1 MYKLVFIF
9 LFISNIGQAQIF
21 RLRAH
26 YEEVEL
32 NGEKQQS
39 ESKRLII
46 FDVTNY
52 KVTLYGFKTEQFD
65 IYEEFE
71 IDDSTFMFPS
81 LDKDGNEFAI
91 ELSFTTEYI
100 YVTIQTPTENEVG
113 EFDHR
118 QFVCKRIPD

>member
-9 LFISNIGQAQIF
+9 LMISNFGQAQNF

-26 YEEVEL
+26 YEEVEI

-91 ELSFTTEYI
+91 ELSFLEDYI
-100 YVTIQTPTENEVG
+100 HVTIQTPTENEVG
-113 EFDHR
+113 GFDYREFI
-118 QFVCKRIPD
+118 CKRIPD